1 VAAKAPAVDADT
13 RAAFQR
19 TADLV
24 GLRLQDLNDLTAQV
38 DAVARVVNG
47 APAPA
52 HLALNRAVSSWW
64 AGWPR
69 LLVLLVFGILV
80 FVPLYLLNLAFGGG
94 NRNWQLIGVALFL
107 LLLPVVYEAL
117 AALGSMVA
125 TWTNNDAFE
134 VLASYSMFQSSIG
147 QVVWAGLSV
156 LAILFAILGLYGI
169 CVQFG
174 LLGRNRGRRGA
185 GATQT
190 ATTTATSTQERA
202 DSMVDWD
209 EEF

>member
-1 VAAKAPAVDADT
+1 MRADYD
-13 RAAFQR
+13 R
-19 TADLV
+19 TQTMV
-24 GLRLQDLNDLTAQV
+24 GLRLQDLENLTART
-38 DAVARVVNG
+38 DAVARSVEG
-47 APAPA
+47 LPAPA
-52 HLALNRAVSSWW
+52 NLALNTSVASWW

-94 NRNWQLIGVALFL
+94 NRNWQLIGIALFL

-117 AALGSMVA
+117 AALGSVITML
-125 TWTNNDAFE
+125 TGNDAFE
-134 VLASYSMFQSSIG
+134 VLASFSMFQSSIG
-147 QVVWAGLSV
+147 QVVWAALIV
-156 LAILFAILGLYGI
+156 LAIVFAILGLYGI

-174 LLGRNRGRRGA
+174 LLGRSRGSRGV
-185 GATQT
+185 GITQT
-190 ATTTATSTQERA
+190 ATTTATSAQEQT